1 MPLVKGVG
9 SSISYFSL
17 GQLNSLPSV
26 VSYRN
31 RYVSAQKCALIL
43 SSQKEKYLDRVGV
56 ASTTEREY
64 LQGGV
69 DLSLYSLSKEHL
81 QLIIMLC

>member
-31 RYVSAQKCALIL
+31 RYVSAQKCVLITAA
-43 SSQKEKYLDRVGV
+43 QKEEYLDRVGV
-56 ASTTEREY
+56 ACATEGEH

-69 DLSLYSLSKEHL
+69 ELPLYSLCKQHL
-81 QLIIMLC
+81 QPVIMLC

>member
-69 DLSLYSLSKEHL
+69 DLSLYSLSEEHL

>member
-69 DLSLYSLSKEHL
+69 DLSLYSLSEEHL
-81 QLIIMLC
+81 QLIITLY

>member
-26 VSYRN
+26 ISYRN

-69 DLSLYSLSKEHL
+69 DLSLYSLSEEHL